1 MEKRPVGRKQVDE
14 YECLKRDSEQS
25 CCPGGVLFANKWP
38 ERAYS
43 AFFASSVRLF
53 SSMRA
58 YLHQHAQLTDAELEQ
73 TLAVIRPC
81 TFRKGTELFCPGP
94 PPDRLYFIESGLARA
109 YRLVRGEDITSAL
122 YGAGSF
128 CFDTLSIVAQVP
140 TELYFECLTDVQA
153 HEILI
158 PDLNR
163 LFRRVPP
170 IERLGRRI
178 NENLVCGLTERLRAF
193 QMDDLR

>member
-1 MEKRPVGRKQVDE
+1 
-14 YECLKRDSEQS
+14 
-25 CCPGGVLFANKWP
+25 
-38 ERAYS
+38 
-43 AFFASSVRLF
+43 
-53 SSMRA
+53 MRA
-58 YLHQHAQLTDAELEQ
+58 YLQQHTQLTDAELEQ
-73 TLAVIRPC
+73 TMAVVHPR
-81 TFRKGTELFCPGP
+81 TFRKGTELFHPGP
-94 PPDRLYFIESGLARA
+94 PPDRLYFIEAGLARA
-109 YRLVRGEDITSAL
+109 YRLVRGEDITSAF
-122 YGAGSF
+122 YGADSF

-140 TELYFECLTDVQA
+140 TELYVECLTDVQV

-193 QMDDLR
+193 QMDDLRTRYLALLRQNPELIQQVPQRHIATYLGVQPESLSRLRAQL

>member
-1 MEKRPVGRKQVDE
+1 
-14 YECLKRDSEQS
+14 
-25 CCPGGVLFANKWP
+25 
-38 ERAYS
+38 
-43 AFFASSVRLF
+43 
-53 SSMRA
+53 MRA
-58 YLHQHAQLTDAELEQ
+58 YLHQHAHLTAAELAQ
-73 TLAVIRPC
+73 TLAAFRPC
-81 TFRKGTELFCPGP
+81 TFRKGTELFRPGP
-94 PPDRLYFIESGLARA
+94 PPDRLYFIETGLARA
-109 YRLVRGEDITSAL
+109 YRLVRGEDITSAF
-122 YGAGSF
+122 YGVDSF

-140 TELYFECLTDVQA
+140 TELYVECLTDMQA

-193 QMDDLR
+193 QMDDLRTRYLALMHQNPELIRQVPQRHIATYLGVKPESLSRMRAQL

>member
-1 MEKRPVGRKQVDE
+1 
-14 YECLKRDSEQS
+14 
-25 CCPGGVLFANKWP
+25 
-38 ERAYS
+38 
-43 AFFASSVRLF
+43 
-53 SSMRA
+53 MRA
-58 YLHQHAQLTDAELEQ
+58 YLQQHAHLTAAELEL
-73 TLAVIRPC
+73 TLAVVRPC
-81 TFRKGTELFCPGP
+81 TFRKGTGLFHPGP
-94 PPDRLYFIESGLARA
+94 PPDRLYFIETGLARA
-109 YRLVRGEDITSAL
+109 YRLVRGEDITSAF
-122 YGAGSF
+122 YGADSF

-163 LFRRVPP
+163 LFHRVPP

-193 QMDDLR
+193 QMDDLRTRYLALMRQNPELIQQVPQRHLATYLGVKPESLSRMRAQL

>member
-1 MEKRPVGRKQVDE
+1 
-14 YECLKRDSEQS
+14 
-25 CCPGGVLFANKWP
+25 
-38 ERAYS
+38 
-43 AFFASSVRLF
+43 
-53 SSMRA
+53 MRA
-58 YLHQHAQLTDAELEQ
+58 YLHQHAHLTAAELAQ
-73 TLAVIRPC
+73 TLAAFRPC
-81 TFRKGTELFCPGP
+81 TFRKGTELFHPGP
-94 PPDRLYFIESGLARA
+94 PPDRLYFIETGLARA
-109 YRLVRGEDITSAL
+109 YRLVRGEDITSAF
-122 YGAGSF
+122 YGTDSF

-140 TELYFECLTDVQA
+140 TELYVECLTDVQA

-193 QMDDLR
+193 QMDDLRTRYLALLHQNPELIRQVPQRHIATYLGVKPESLSRMRAQL

>member
-1 MEKRPVGRKQVDE
+1 
-14 YECLKRDSEQS
+14 
-25 CCPGGVLFANKWP
+25 
-38 ERAYS
+38 
-43 AFFASSVRLF
+43 
-53 SSMRA
+53 MRA
-58 YLHQHAQLTDAELEQ
+58 YLLQHAHLTAAELEETMALIQ
-73 TLAVIRPC
+73 PC
-81 TFRKGTELFCPGP
+81 TFCKGTELFHPGP
-94 PPDRLYFIESGLARA
+94 PPDRLYFIETGLARA
-109 YRLVRGEDITSAL
+109 YRLVRGEDITSAF
-122 YGAGSF
+122 YGADSF

-193 QMDDLR
+193 QMDDLRTRYLALLRQNPELIQQVPQRHLATYLGVKPESLSRMRAQL